1 MSLAATASCRI
12 RQALIRS
19 ERRRADIHIGREEGA
34 GAVFS
39 VAQLLRSNRLRKPMV
54 VFRPEESAWGER
66 VVHAL
71 DESDLSYALWNE
83 LPASPTAE
91 DGDRLCLQWI
101 TEQCDCFVAVG
112 DAAVIDL
119 TKAAAA
125 CAHGRGRSIRTVAG
139 RNRVKTRVPVVIA
152 VPTVAGSGAES
163 LTRAEL
169 SDARDGSLRIV
180 SDAILPRF
188 AVLDPELLSD
198 APRESITEAVV
209 RGLCLAT
216 EAYLS
221 GFADDAAR
229 ALAASA
235 VRGLLEAGEP
245 CWNNGGSPMARAT
258 LLSASCD
265 AGEAASGAGFGYA
278 DALSR
283 SVADTLNMRYGD
295 TCAAILPVVLE
306 KYGNSATGKLAEL
319 AERCGAAEPE
329 RTKTEKAA
337 ALLDRIRQL
346 FFCIGLPET
355 LPAMGRDTVE
365 AIASRASRD
374 ANPWCACPEVWQAE
388 EWMSVLRN
396 AGAFDQ

>member
-19 ERRRADIHIGREEGA
+19 ERRRVDIHIGREEGA

-54 VFRPEESAWGER
+54 VVRPAESAWGER
-66 VVHAL
+66 IVHAL
-71 DESDLSYALWNE
+71 EESDLSYVIWDE

-112 DAAVIDL
+112 DACVIDL

-125 CAHGRGRSIRTVAG
+125 CAHGRGRSVRTIAG
-139 RNRVKTRVPVVIA
+139 RNRVKTRVPPIIA
-152 VPTVAGSGAES
+152 VPTVAGSGAEA

-169 SDARDGSLRIV
+169 SDARGGSLRIV
-180 SDAILPRF
+180 SDTLLPRF

-198 APRESITEAVV
+198 ASRASVSESVV
-209 RGLCLAT
+209 RGLCLAV

-245 CWNNGGSPMARAT
+245 CWNNGGSLVARGT

-283 SVADTLNMRYGD
+283 STADVLKMSYGD
-295 TCAAILPVVLE
+295 ACAAILPTVLE
-306 KYGNSATGKLAEL
+306 KYGNSAMGKLAEL
-319 AERCGAAEPE
+319 SERCGAAEPE
-329 RTKTEKAA
+329 MTKTEKTG
-337 ALLDRIRQL
+337 ALLERIRQL

-355 LPAMGRDTVE
+355 LPAMGRDSVE
-365 AIASRASRD
+365 EIASRAAAE

-388 EWMSVLRN
+388 ELMSVLRN
-396 AGAFDQ
+396 AGARDQ